1 VFNECDESGAV
12 LKALTE
18 AVLALFFFI
27 WLENK
32 SIKRRMGVASLT
44 VEVNTSNDS
53 HLLF

>member
-1 VFNECDESGAV
+1 VFNERDEPWAG
-12 LKALTE
+12 LKAFTE
-18 AVLALFFFI
+18 AVLALFFFV

-53 HLLF
+53 HLLC